1 MAAKVLEDNPNLK
14 GYFCTNQVTADDV
27 LEALKEAE
35 REEIAVVG
43 FDAGKTQ
50 KEAIKDGREAG
61 VIAQKWIDA
70 ASLDDEKL
78 KNYLYE

>member
-1 MAAKVLEDNPNLK
+1 M
-14 GYFCTNQVTADDV
+14 
-27 LEALKEAE
+27 KEAE

-61 VIAQKWIDA
+61 VIAQNPYGMGYATAVA
-70 ASLDDEKL
+70 AARA
-78 KNYLYE
+78 